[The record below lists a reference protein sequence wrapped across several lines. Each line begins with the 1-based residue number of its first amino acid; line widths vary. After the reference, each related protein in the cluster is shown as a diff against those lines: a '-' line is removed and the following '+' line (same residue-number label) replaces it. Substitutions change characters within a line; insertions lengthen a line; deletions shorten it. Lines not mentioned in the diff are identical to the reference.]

1 MQMIR
6 SLASFLLSVTV
17 AQAQGLKTWFG
28 SRKYWPY
35 FAARGFVGAASMTL
49 YYEAIARMPLADAVR
64 HCLVHHSIVMP
75 LKHQGHSSDNGSG
88 IRVQI
93 VSVSCWGCSHTE
105 DFQAMTCMQP

>member
-1 MQMIR
+1 MPKATIQGEGSAPYQFVNTERAVQSAHLLMQMIR

-35 FAARGFVGAASMTL
+35 FAARGFTGAASMTL

-64 HCLVHHSIVMP
+64 HCQAICLTVISLDHH
-75 LKHQGHSSDNGSG
+75 LK
-88 IRVQI
+88 
-93 VSVSCWGCSHTE
+93 T
-105 DFQAMTCMQP
+105 